1 MNGVFSA
8 HPSPAVARLLVGS
21 TLLFLVQ
28 AAFVLRSADLQ
39 GGLRAIVILIAGVGA
54 GALVLAI
61 CGMPETQS
69 DQWRHR
75 HGS

>member
-1 MNGVFSA
+1 MNGIFSA
-8 HPSPAVARLLVGS
+8 HPSPAVARLLLGS
-21 TLLFLVQ
+21 MLLFLVQ
-28 AAFVLRSADLQ
+28 AGFVLKSADVQ
-39 GGLRAIVILIAGVGA
+39 GGLRAIVVLIAGVGV

-61 CGMPETQS
+61 CGMPTTQA